1 MLSILLIGSFFIRII
16 VTKKTNLDFELLRT
30 FIAVVDNGTLTR
42 AANQIHRSQSAISM
56 QVKRLE
62 SQLGQILFLRSGR
75 GLQLTHEG
83 KSLVSYA
90 RRLLNL
96 HDQALF
102 DLTTNDDTQQ
112 LRIGCPDD
120 YSVKLLP
127 ALLTLLRQKN
137 PSIHLSIF
145 TENSGRLRQA
155 MDNNEIDL
163 AIMTRLPDSNEGALI
178 YVDQGVW
185 VTKNVSSL
193 DLQPLPLVLFEP
205 NCKFHSSVI
214 DGLEKNEINY
224 DLVCEASHISLLAE
238 LVDRGIGVSVMPKN
252 SVPKGLIA
260 VERTDLPELPVAEVC
275 VCLSGGSQSIAGW
288 PLKELAR
295 RLIQTDD

>member
-1 MLSILLIGSFFIRII
+1 LP
-16 VTKKTNLDFELLRT
+16 KKTNLDFELLRT
-30 FIAVVDNGTLTR
+30 FIAVVDNGSLTR
-42 AANQIHRSQSAISM
+42 AANQIHRTQSAISM
-56 QVKRLE
+56 QIKRLE
-62 SQLGQILFLRSGR
+62 SQLEQNLFERSGR
-75 GLQLTHEG
+75 GLLLTLHG
-83 KSLVSYA
+83 KSLVTYA

-96 HDQALF
+96 HDQALSE
-102 DLTTNDDTQQ
+102 LTTTNNTQH

-127 ALLTLLRQKN
+127 ALIMLLRQKN
-137 PSIHLSIF
+137 PTIRLSIF

-185 VTKNVSSL
+185 VAKSIESF

-214 DGLEKNEINY
+214 DGLEKNETSY
-224 DLVCEASHISLLAE
+224 DLVCEASHLSLLFE
-238 LVDRGIGVSVMPKN
+238 LVGRGVGVSVMPKN
-252 SVPKGLIA
+252 SVPDYLLA
-260 VERTDLPELPVAEVC
+260 VEKTDLPELPVAEVC
-275 VCLSGGSQSIAGW
+275 ICLSGGQQSVAGW
-288 PLKELAR
+288 SLHELAKQLMLKE
-295 RLIQTDD
+295 